1 MRVEARRGHGRRRQS
16 WALLSQRQRAQGR
29 GKRVITYRVSSGT
42 RGRLRARPHARGRG
56 WRLSCGIVSKVNL
69 DSAGEISPGVERLQN
84 EEEEAECA
92 AQWMVARA
100 GGIVRWTGRRGM
112 IEEGQEAKEVEE
124 RERET

>member
-1 MRVEARRGHGRRRQS
+1 
-16 WALLSQRQRAQGR
+16 
-29 GKRVITYRVSSGT
+29 
-42 RGRLRARPHARGRG
+42 
-56 WRLSCGIVSKVNL
+56 VSKVNL